1 MEDKPKTQAEEAKE
15 QIRKLLDSV
24 KDAEGQL
31 DPHALAAAKEFGRL
45 QTEYFLESKKHWE
58 EFQEDMR
65 TKVFKKNY
73 GPKEDS
79 AGEAHAVETTTGQGK
94 GTTS

>member
-1 MEDKPKTQAEEAKE
+1 MKDPKAAE
-15 QIRKLLDSV
+15 QIQKLLDYI
-24 KDAEGQL
+24 KDEEGKL

-45 QTEYFLESKKHWE
+45 QTKFFLESKKHWE

-65 TKVFKKNY
+65 TKVFTKSY
-73 GPKEDS
+73 GPEEDPD
-79 AGEAHAVETTTGQGK
+79 GEAHAVGTTTGQGE

>member
-1 MEDKPKTQAEEAKE
+1 MEIKPTENNPNTQVEEAKE
-15 QIRKLLDSV
+15 QIQKLLDAV
-24 KDAEGQL
+24 KAEEGRL

-45 QTEYFLESKKHWE
+45 QVEFFLESKKRWE

-73 GPKEDS
+73 GPKED
-79 AGEAHAVETTTGQGK
+79 
-94 GTTS
+94 